1 MMAAFTY
8 TKPVVGGSEDA
19 WGDTLNA
26 NWDALGAFIGSVDST
41 ELAVLDGI
49 TATTAELNFVD
60 GVTSAIQ
67 TQIDDKQ
74 PLDADLTAVAGL
86 ATSGLVART
95 GAGTAAARSIAVS
108 GLATIAD
115 GDAVAGNPTVGVPA
129 ASQEEAEAGT
139 DNTKVMTPLRVEQAI
154 VDRFNVSGSAPTYA
168 CRAWVRCSALGV
180 VLASGNVSSVS
191 RVGTGS
197 YVINFETAM
206 QDINYSVTGSSQQ
219 GNDESSYGATIG
231 VSGRSTS
238 SFSIRTRRSTDH
250 DSFNSG
256 FDIAIFR

>member
-1 MMAAFTY
+1 MAAFTY

-26 NWDALGAFIGSVDST
+26 NWDALGAFIGPLDST

-67 TQIDDKQ
+67 TQLDGKQ

-129 ASQEEAEAGT
+129 ASQAEAEAGT
-139 DNTKVMTPLRVEQAI
+139 DNTKVMTPLRVAQSIVANAPSPPPALQA
-154 VDRFNVSGSAPTYA
+154 S
-168 CRAWVRCSALGV
+168 
-180 VLASGNVSSVS
+180 SSVS
-191 RVGTGS
+191 
-197 YVINFETAM
+197 INQNTNYLNSLGRPVFVFASCYYDT
-206 QDINYSVTGSSQQ
+206 INTRSLALQIDYGAGLVEVSRTTTSTGSSHTVC
-219 GNDESSYGATIG
+219 GVVPDGATYRVNG
-231 VSGRSTS
+231 VT
-238 SFSIRTRRSTDH
+238 TNQTQ
-250 DSFNSG
+250 FN
-256 FDIAIFR
+256 AREFR